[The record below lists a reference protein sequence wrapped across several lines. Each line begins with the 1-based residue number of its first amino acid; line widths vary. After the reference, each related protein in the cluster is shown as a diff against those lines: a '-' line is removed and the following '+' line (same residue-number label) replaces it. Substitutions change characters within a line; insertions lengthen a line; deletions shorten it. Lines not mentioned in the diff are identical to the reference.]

1 MQTWLGLAV
10 GARFR
15 AGNPAYRYSHY
26 IAPIPSEACSPLGC
40 VIVSVPGHFVRAL
53 STIAGPSA
61 TAARR
66 AAGRRVRRAVFWLE
80 QLRVSPDKLT
90 NRSRGAFRY
99 PKTLKQ
105 FKKAFVGL

>member
-1 MQTWLGLAV
+1 MQTRLGFAV
-10 GARFR
+10 AAHLRV
-15 AGNPAYRYSHY
+15 GNPAYRYSHY

-66 AAGRRVRRAVFWLE
+66 AAGRRVRRAGFLLG
-80 QLRVSPDKLT
+80 QLGILPAKVTKRFSWVVGVSK
-90 NRSRGAFRY
+90 R
-99 PKTLKQ
+99 PKT
-105 FKKAFVGL
+105 F